1 MGTSLPNL
9 FVTFSSPK
17 VRLRQAEAERNRS
30 PPAPREADLDGAL
43 EGGAIFLDRKWWAK
57 HEGLWFYHA
66 KNGEVT
72 TGKC

>member
-9 FVTFSSPK
+9 FVTFASPK

-43 EGGAIFLDRKWWAK
+43 EGGAIFWT
-57 HEGLWFYHA
+57 ENGGLSMKDGGFTMQ
-66 KNGEVT
+66 KMVR
-72 TGKC
+72 